1 MNKFQEYNITVI
13 TETDK
18 QRVIENI
25 QKFFWNNKPIRYD
38 IGKDVLR
45 YCNLFNVR
53 RDIEDTKKDNTTV
66 SVTTYKTDKDWQ
78 EIVTDIKR
86 IDNERNEQKM
96 IGIRTLCE
104 HADKCPSLMYLSKQ
118 QLKLWQALQACD
130 MQAVL
135 NMDWVMVYQTLK
147 TFKTLGL
154 ITYPCEIVSSYQLKQ
169 MKLKLI
175 DRTCSCR
182 LVNPNYPND

>member
-1 MNKFQEYNITVI
+1 MNKFQEYNTTII

-53 RDIEDTKKDNTTV
+53 RDIEDTKKDSTTV
-66 SVTTYKTDKDWQ
+66 SVTTYKTEKDWQ

-86 IDNERNEQKM
+86 IDNERK
-96 IGIRTLCE
+96 
-104 HADKCPSLMYLSKQ
+104 
-118 QLKLWQALQACD
+118 
-130 MQAVL
+130 
-135 NMDWVMVYQTLK
+135 
-147 TFKTLGL
+147 
-154 ITYPCEIVSSYQLKQ
+154 
-169 MKLKLI
+169 
-175 DRTCSCR
+175 
-182 LVNPNYPND
+182 

>member
-1 MNKFQEYNITVI
+1 MNKFQEYNTTVI

-53 RDIEDTKKDNTTV
+53 RDIEDTKKDSTTV
-66 SVTTYKTDKDWQ
+66 SVTTYKTEKDWQ

-86 IDNERNEQKM
+86 IDNERN
-96 IGIRTLCE
+96 
-104 HADKCPSLMYLSKQ
+104 
-118 QLKLWQALQACD
+118 
-130 MQAVL
+130 
-135 NMDWVMVYQTLK
+135 K
-147 TFKTLGL
+147 TK
-154 ITYPCEIVSSYQLKQ
+154 
-169 MKLKLI
+169 
-175 DRTCSCR
+175 
-182 LVNPNYPND
+182 

>member
-1 MNKFQEYNITVI
+1 MNKFQEYNTTVI

-53 RDIEDTKKDNTTV
+53 RDIEDTKKDSTTV
-66 SVTTYKTDKDWQ
+66 SVTTYKTEKDWQ

-86 IDNERNEQKM
+86 IDNERN
-96 IGIRTLCE
+96 RT
-104 HADKCPSLMYLSKQ
+104 K
-118 QLKLWQALQACD
+118 WVTLQ
-130 MQAVL
+130 
-135 NMDWVMVYQTLK
+135 Y
-147 TFKTLGL
+147 FL
-154 ITYPCEIVSSYQLKQ
+154 IQ
-169 MKLKLI
+169 
-175 DRTCSCR
+175 
-182 LVNPNYPND
+182 

>member
-45 YCNLFNVR
+45 YCNLFNIR
-53 RDIEDTKKDNTTV
+53 RDIEETKKDNTTV
-66 SVTTYKTDKDWQ
+66 SVTTYKTNKDWQ

-86 IDNERNEQKM
+86 IDNERNEQK
-96 IGIRTLCE
+96 
-104 HADKCPSLMYLSKQ
+104 
-118 QLKLWQALQACD
+118 
-130 MQAVL
+130 
-135 NMDWVMVYQTLK
+135 
-147 TFKTLGL
+147 
-154 ITYPCEIVSSYQLKQ
+154 
-169 MKLKLI
+169 
-175 DRTCSCR
+175 
-182 LVNPNYPND
+182 

>member
-45 YCNLFNVR
+45 YCNLFNIR
-53 RDIEDTKKDNTTV
+53 RDIEETKKDNTTV
-66 SVTTYKTDKDWQ
+66 LTLTYKTEKDWK

-86 IDNERNEQKM
+86 IDNERNE
-96 IGIRTLCE
+96 
-104 HADKCPSLMYLSKQ
+104 
-118 QLKLWQALQACD
+118 
-130 MQAVL
+130 
-135 NMDWVMVYQTLK
+135 
-147 TFKTLGL
+147 
-154 ITYPCEIVSSYQLKQ
+154 
-169 MKLKLI
+169 
-175 DRTCSCR
+175 
-182 LVNPNYPND
+182 

>member
-1 MNKFQEYNITVI
+1 MNKFKEYNITVI

-53 RDIEDTKKDNTTV
+53 RDIEETKKDNTTV
-66 SVTTYKTDKDWQ
+66 LTLTYKTEKDWQ

-86 IDNERNEQKM
+86 IDNERN
-96 IGIRTLCE
+96 
-104 HADKCPSLMYLSKQ
+104 KQ
-118 QLKLWQALQACD
+118 
-130 MQAVL
+130 
-135 NMDWVMVYQTLK
+135 N
-147 TFKTLGL
+147 
-154 ITYPCEIVSSYQLKQ
+154 E
-169 MKLKLI
+169 
-175 DRTCSCR
+175 
-182 LVNPNYPND
+182 

>member
-53 RDIEDTKKDNTTV
+53 RDIEETKKDNTTV
-66 SVTTYKTDKDWQ
+66 LTLTYKTEKNWK

-86 IDNERNEQKM
+86 IDNERN
-96 IGIRTLCE
+96 
-104 HADKCPSLMYLSKQ
+104 
-118 QLKLWQALQACD
+118 
-130 MQAVL
+130 
-135 NMDWVMVYQTLK
+135 K
-147 TFKTLGL
+147 TK
-154 ITYPCEIVSSYQLKQ
+154 
-169 MKLKLI
+169 
-175 DRTCSCR
+175 
-182 LVNPNYPND
+182 